1 MDFTV
6 SLWILIIFLYVAL
19 CYAVG
24 RLAVDLLD
32 PAPAPTIVAGAA
44 LVGAALLGLQ
54 LWLYGLVRI
63 PWNQLTLLIPWLAIG
78 AVRRDRLP
86 TLVRQE
92 RQRFA
97 GLARMLPR
105 LSGLEAV
112 LVAAGT
118 MVVLAYLLSLVAK
131 PLFGFDAI
139 ALWLFKAKLY
149 YGQQSVSLQAVSH
162 DVGRNLDYPPLLSLM
177 VASLYTLIG
186 QANDLLGKAVT
197 FIFVLV
203 GAAASLTALG
213 RWLDRPLAITFTF
226 VLVAMPM
233 FAPALLTGPYF
244 GYADYPLGIFMMLSL
259 LFFFEGQTTRRATS
273 YLFAVVFAA
282 LAALTK
288 NEGLP
293 LLAIVLVLLAIHLG
307 VTGQLRSPQRRHWP
321 ILTVGLLAI
330 VPVIAW
336 RLYVSLAGL
345 EISPQVSFAQ
355 PLSQLPARAST
366 IVRFVLGLPRIMTIG
381 SVDGDRPISYVDIQW
396 LGLSFLLSGLLLAV
410 NRFRT
415 GSLVYTAIALQ
426 AAGYFLVLLFTP
438 LDLLFQLSTAASRLL
453 IQLAPS
459 VVLMLGIALSPL
471 TAARSTDDSGRNSL
485 VRDHAPAP
493 TAAP

>member
-1 MDFTV
+1 M
-6 SLWILIIFLYVAL
+6 AK
-19 CYAVG
+19 
-24 RLAVDLLD
+24 
-32 PAPAPTIVAGAA
+32 
-44 LVGAALLGLQ
+44 
-54 LWLYGLVRI
+54 
-63 PWNQLTLLIPWLAIG
+63 LTLLIPWLAIG

-259 LFFFEGQTTRRATS
+259 LFFFEGQTTRRASSGDDMTRWHSATS

-336 RLYVSLAGL
+336 RLYVSLADL

-396 LGLSFLLSGLLLAV
+396 LGLSFLLSGVLLAV

-415 GSLVYTAIALQ
+415 GSLVYAAIALQ

>member
-6 SLWILIIFLYVAL
+6 SLWILIILLYVAL
-19 CYAVG
+19 CYVVG
-24 RLAVDLLD
+24 RLAIDLLD
-32 PAPAPTIVAGAA
+32 QAPAPVIVAGAV

-54 LWLYGLVRI
+54 LWLYGVVRI
-63 PWNQLTLLIPWLAIG
+63 PWNQLTLLVPWLAIG
-78 AVRRDRLP
+78 AVRRDRLLV
-86 TLVRQE
+86 LVRQE
-92 RQRFA
+92 RQRVA
-97 GLARMLPR
+97 ALTRVLPR
-105 LSGLEAV
+105 LTGLEGV
-112 LVAAGT
+112 LVVAGT
-118 MVVLAYLLSLVAK
+118 IVVLAYLLSLVAK

-149 YGQQSVSLQAVSH
+149 YGQQAVSLQAVSQ

-177 VASLYTLIG
+177 VASFYTLIG

-203 GAAASLTALG
+203 GSAASLTALS
-213 RWLDRPLAITFTF
+213 RWLSRPLAITFTF

-244 GYADYPLGIFMMLSL
+244 GYADYPLGVCMMLSL
-259 LFFFEGQTTRRATS
+259 LYFFEGQTTRHPTA
-273 YLFAVVFAA
+273 YLFTVVFAA
-282 LAALTK
+282 LAALLK

-293 LLAIVLVLLAIHLG
+293 FLAIVLVLLGIHLA
-307 VTGQLRSPQRRHWP
+307 VTGQLRNPERRHWP

-345 EISPQVSFAQ
+345 AISPQVSLAQ
-355 PLSQLPARAST
+355 DISQLPARAST
-366 IVRFVLGLPRIMTIG
+366 IVRFVLGLPRITTIG
-381 SVDGDRPISYVDIQW
+381 SVDGDRPISYVDILW
-396 LGLSFLLSGLLLAV
+396 LGLSFLLSGLLLAA
-410 NRFRT
+410 NRFRAGT
-415 GSLVYTAIALQ
+415 LIYAAIALQ

-459 VVLMLGIALSPL
+459 VVLMLGIALSPFG
-471 TAARSTDDSGRNSL
+471 AERSQGGPGRNSL
-485 VRDHAPAP
+485 VTDRAPAP
-493 TAAP
+493 AATP